1 MKFKKCRN
9 DSKLTWNIIKDIFN
23 NTHKQKIPDHMNV
36 NQHKITDKQL
46 IANHFNNY
54 FSQIGTDMDN
64 SIPVT
69 FNIQDY
75 LKSNFD
81 TTFVFETVT
90 VDTVKSIILG
100 LKS

>member
-1 MKFKKCRN
+1 
-9 DSKLTWNIIKDIFN
+9 
-23 NTHKQKIPDHMNV
+23 
-36 NQHKITDKQL
+36 
-46 IANHFNNY
+46 
-54 FSQIGTDMDN
+54 MDN

-81 TTFVFETVT
+81 TTFVFEPVT

-100 LKS
+100 LKSKSSLGLMACQRTY